1 MKTIPFGTPIPFGM
15 ILLVISCNRESCN
28 RESCNSRLHDSRE
41 SCNRE
46 VLNYRQRISR
56 IEIVDNAFYQVSTT
70 HFTYFHVRLCKDGL
84 NLDADFTC
92 FRMSCHDNA
101 LTFATRIHFCVC
113 VCVSGATRG
122 HTGGHVCRV
131 AVMSHDTFPTWV
143 Y

>member
-1 MKTIPFGTPIPFGM
+1 M
-15 ILLVISCNRESCN
+15 
-28 RESCNSRLHDSRE
+28 
-41 SCNRE
+41 
-46 VLNYRQRISR
+46 LNYRQRISR
-56 IEIVDNAFYQVSTT
+56 IIDDFEIIDDAFYQLSTT

-84 NLDADFTC
+84 KHGADFTC
-92 FRMSCHDNA
+92 FHMAFHDNA

-113 VCVSGATRG
+113 VRGSTRG